1 MIETPHRG
9 RWRRGLVPGLVGLG
23 MLLLAACMTPER
35 AERQASA
42 AGTRL
47 ATAYWQSQT
56 GRTNTFDVS
65 RPSDALTLRIALMAI
80 ARGEEEVVFPE
91 IPNVSAVIV
100 DDVWRLSL
108 ADALNVAA
116 RNDRQYQRLKE
127 DVFKAALDLDSQQ
140 FLFETSFTGLLLGLL
155 SGDMDSADTQKM
167 SGNAGAGFRR
177 QFENGATIAGQLALD
192 VVRLLRNDWH
202 SLGITGDL
210 TMTVPLLRGSGRDV
224 VREPLTQAE
233 RNLMYA
239 IRRFEH
245 YRQTYAVTVA
255 SGYFGVLEYVQRLRN
270 AQDNELRQ
278 DANYRRAEMLFK
290 ASRMPT
296 PMRKIDVDQAR
307 SELLAASD
315 GIVAM
320 RRMYEERLDA
330 FKLTIGLP
338 PESRIALD
346 DQELEL
352 LQQEIETAADEG
364 TGGERM
370 FPDEPD
376 ACAIALERRLDLSIT
391 RDVLGDAERGLKVAA
406 DALRADVALT
416 GTARANQGRTSE
428 SSSFSGQES
437 WGAGLQVDLPWNRRR
452 ERNAYR
458 RQLIVIEQTR
468 RDVEEKEDAIKAAV
482 RSGLRNLSAAEAT
495 YKIQVESLR
504 VAELRVKSNEM
515 FMEAGRSTMRDVLE
529 AQSALL
535 RARDSLCAAVI
546 GWRINE
552 LGLRRDMGTLEI
564 SETGL
569 WQPMETLTEED
580 GEQNG

>member
-1 MIETPHRG
+1 V
-9 RWRRGLVPGLVGLG
+9 LPGLAGVGL
-23 MLLLAACMTPER
+23 LLLAACVTPER
-35 AERQASA
+35 ADRRAGE

-47 ATAYWQSQT
+47 ATAYWQAQT

-65 RPSDALTLRIALMAI
+65 RPSDALTLRLALIAI
-80 ARGEEEVVFPE
+80 ARGEENVVFPE
-91 IPNVSAVIV
+91 VPNVSAVIA

-127 DVFKAALDLDSQQ
+127 DVFRAALDLDSQQ

-155 SGDMDSADTQKM
+155 SGDMDSADTQQVTG
-167 SGNAGAGFRR
+167 SAGAGFRR

-192 VVRLLRNDWH
+192 VARLLRSDWH

-210 TMTVPLLRGSGRDV
+210 SMTVPLLRGSGRDV

-233 RNLMYA
+233 RNLTYA

-255 SGYFGVLEYVQRLRN
+255 SGYFGVLEYAQRLRN
-270 AQDNELRQ
+270 AQDNESRLT
-278 DANYRRAEMLFK
+278 ANSQRAEMLFE
-290 ASRMPT
+290 ASRM
-296 PMRKIDVDQAR
+296 RSIDVDQAR
-307 SELLAASD
+307 SELLSASE
-315 GIVAM
+315 GAVAM
-320 RRMYEERLDA
+320 RRTYEERLDL
-330 FKLTIGLP
+330 FKLNIGLP
-338 PESRIALD
+338 PESRIELD
-346 DQELEL
+346 NLELEM
-352 LQQEIETAADEG
+352 LQQEIEEAAREG

-376 ACAIALERRLDLSIT
+376 ACAIALARRLDLSIT
-391 RDVLGDAERGLKVAA
+391 HDALADAERGLRVAA

-416 GTARANQGRTSE
+416 GSARSAQTRTSDD
-428 SSSFSGQES
+428 SSFSGRDS
-437 WGAGLQVDLPWNRRR
+437 WGAGLRMDLPWNRRR

-458 RQLIVIEQTR
+458 RQMIVIEQAK
-468 RDVEEKEDAIKAAV
+468 RDIEEKEDTIKAAV
-482 RSGLRNLSAAEAT
+482 RKGLRNLAAAEAT
-495 YKIQVESLR
+495 YKIQAESLR
-504 VAELRVKSNEM
+504 VAELRVASNAM

-535 RARDSLCAAVI
+535 RARNSLCAAVI
-546 GWRINE
+546 GWRMSE
-552 LGLRRDMGTLEI
+552 LELRRDMGTLVI

-569 WQPMETLTEED
+569 WLPMETLTEES